1 MAHRVVVV
9 AVPDTHKT
17 YTQVGTIIH
26 PTFNNNDYPTPGLF
40 IKNPTEHV
48 IKLNPADQ
56 KSRHVTKCGSFALR
70 KVMVSSAYYSR
81 YVSKNEVKHLLYE
94 IQCEKNSVLGLA
106 VEICK
111 HFPLFNRKDG
121 AEENINKSECHIH
134 FSSVSLN
141 EGEIKDLNA
150 MIDGVR
156 CAQRLRDTPAEEMN
170 TKDLAQE
177 AIKIGI
183 ESENMSVEIV
193 KGEQLKARGF
203 GGIYAVAKGA
213 DRDGYMVRL
222 TIEGSDPNASPCA
235 IVAKGI
241 VYDCGGLGLKPVG
254 GMFGMKGDMGGA
266 ASLAG
271 ACLTLAKMN
280 VKPKSSM
287 HFIFCIAENAIGPNA
302 MRNDDIILQK
312 SGKTVE
318 VNHTDAEGRIV
329 MGDGVAYA
337 TFDLGVKTI
346 WNIATLT
353 GAGRRDNG
361 NYHGCLVTNDEE
373 LEKMIFKAGLYTGDM
388 VHPMVYAPEC
398 HFHQYNS
405 IVADFQNSVGAQDN
419 AATSCGAYFVQAH
432 MKGGFHFD
440 GKWAHLDYSGCATF
454 KELGK
459 QRSTGYLCALI
470 VASFAKLAGYETNF
484 DFTDF

>member
-9 AVPDTHKT
+9 ATPDAHKT
-17 YTQVGTIIH
+17 YTQQGTIIH
-26 PTFNNNDYPTPGLF
+26 PDFNNTEYPVPGLF
-40 IKNPTEHV
+40 IKNPREHV
-48 IKLNPADQ
+48 IKLNPKDQ
-56 KSRHVTKCGSFALR
+56 KSRHVSTTGSFAIR
-70 KVMVSSAYYSR
+70 KVFVSSAYYSR
-81 YVSKNEVKHLLYE
+81 YVAKNEVKHLLYE
-94 IQCEKNSVLGLA
+94 VQCEKDSVLGIA
-106 VEICK
+106 VELCK

-121 AEENINKSECHIH
+121 AQENINKSEVH
-134 FSSVSLN
+134 FWFSNVKLS
-141 EGEIKDLNA
+141 EGEINDLNA
-150 MIDGVR
+150 MMDGVR

-177 AIKIGI
+177 AIEIGLK
-183 ESENMSVEIV
+183 SKNMSVEVV

-222 TIEGSDPNASPCA
+222 TIEGSDPNAPPCA

-241 VYDCGGLGLKPVG
+241 VYDCGGLALKPPA
-254 GMFGMKGDMGGA
+254 GMYGMKGDMGGA

-271 ACLTLAKMN
+271 AFKTLALLN
-280 VKPKSSM
+280 VKPKSTM
-287 HFIFCIAENAIGPNA
+287 HAIFCIAENAIGPNA

-318 VNHTDAEGRIV
+318 INHTDAEGRIA

-337 TFDLGVKTI
+337 TFDLDVKTI
-346 WNIATLT
+346 WNISTLT

-361 NYHGCLVTNDEE
+361 NYHGCLVSNDEE
-373 LEKMIFKAGLYTGDM
+373 LERMIFKAGLYTGDM
-388 VHPMVYAPEC
+388 VHPLVYAPEC

-405 IVADFQNSVGAQDN
+405 VVADFRNSVPVQDN
-419 AATSCGAYFVQAH
+419 AATSCGAYFVGAH
-432 MKGGFHFD
+432 MKGQFD
-440 GKWAHLDYSGCATF
+440 YEGKWAHLDYSGCASF

-459 QRSTGYLCALI
+459 QRSTGYLSALI
-470 VASFAKLAGYETNF
+470 VACFSKLAGYETNF
-484 DFTDF
+484 DFSKF